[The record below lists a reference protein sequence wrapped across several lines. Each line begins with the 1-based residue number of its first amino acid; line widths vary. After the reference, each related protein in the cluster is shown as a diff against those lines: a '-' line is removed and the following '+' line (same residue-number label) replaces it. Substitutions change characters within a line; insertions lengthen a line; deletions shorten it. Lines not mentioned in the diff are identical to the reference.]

1 MSLNKYVSEV
11 KLVDHNQQ
19 VVFNYLS
26 NFDNLSEYLNSGLIE
41 KITEKVP
48 QIKITDFKSD
58 RDSCKFNITGLGVAE
73 IKIVHRDPFKT
84 IKVES
89 SGGLP
94 LSFTF
99 WIQLLPVDQY
109 QTKMRLTR
117 SIALKKE
124 AEWLKDC
131 PAWSLH
137 AEMSMMIKMMAGSKL
152 EEGINKLADTLSKLP
167 YQ

>member
-1 MSLNKYVSEV
+1 MGVNKYISEV
-11 KLVDHNQQ
+11 KTIDHNQQ

-26 NFDNLSEYLNSGLIE
+26 NFENLSTYLNSGLIE

-48 QIKITDFKSD
+48 QIKITDFESD
-58 RDSCKFNITGLGVAE
+58 QDSCKFNITGLGIAE
-73 IKIVHRDPFKT
+73 IKIVNREPFKT

-99 WIQLLPVDQY
+99 WIQLMPIDQY
-109 QTKMRLTR
+109 KTKIRLT
-117 SIALKKE
+117 
-124 AEWLKDC
+124 
-131 PAWSLH
+131 LH

-152 EEGINKLADTLSKLP
+152 EEGINQLADTLSKLP

>member
-1 MSLNKYVSEV
+1 MGVNKYVSEV
-11 KLVDHNQQ
+11 KTIDHNEQ

-26 NFDNLSEYLNSGLIE
+26 NFENLSTYLNSGLIE

-48 QIKITDFKSD
+48 QIKITDFESD
-58 RDSCKFNITGLGVAE
+58 QDSCKFNITGIGLAE
-73 IKIVHRDPFKT
+73 IKIVNREPFKT

-99 WIQLLPVDQY
+99 WIQLVRIDEY
-109 QTKMRLTR
+109 KTKMRLT
-117 SIALKKE
+117 
-124 AEWLKDC
+124 
-131 PAWSLH
+131 LH
-137 AEMSMMIKMMAGSKL
+137 AEMSMMIKMMAGNKL
-152 EEGINKLADTLSKLP
+152 EEGINQLADTLSKLP

>member
-11 KLVDHNQQ
+11 KLINHNQQ

-26 NFDNLSEYLNSGLIE
+26 NFENLSSYLNSGLIE
-41 KITEKVP
+41 KITEKIP
-48 QIKITDFKSD
+48 QVKITNFESNQ
-58 RDSCKFNITGLGVAE
+58 DSCKFNITGLGVAE
-73 IKIVHRDPFKT
+73 IKIVKRDPFNS

-99 WIQLLPVDQY
+99 WVQLLRVDQY
-109 QTKMRLTR
+109 QTKIRLT
-117 SIALKKE
+117 
-124 AEWLKDC
+124 
-131 PAWSLH
+131 LH
-137 AEMSMMIKMMAGSKL
+137 AEMSTMIKMMVGSKL
-152 EEGINKLADTLSKLP
+152 EGGIDKLAETLSKLP

>member
-1 MSLNKYVSEV
+1 MAVNKYTSEV
-11 KLVDHNQQ
+11 KVIDHNQQ
-19 VVFNYLS
+19 IVFNYLS
-26 NFDNLSEYLNSGLIE
+26 NFENLSTYLNSGLIE

-48 QIKITDFKSD
+48 QIKITDFESD
-58 RDSCKFNITGLGVAE
+58 RDSCKFNITGLGLAE
-73 IKIVHRDPFKT
+73 IKIVNREPFKT

-99 WIQLLPVDQY
+99 WIQLLPVDEY
-109 QTKMRLTR
+109 KTKMRLT
-117 SIALKKE
+117 
-124 AEWLKDC
+124 
-131 PAWSLH
+131 LH

-152 EEGINKLADTLSKLP
+152 EEGINQLADTLSKLP

>member
-1 MSLNKYVSEV
+1 MSLNKYTSDV
-11 KLVDHNQQ
+11 KLIKHNQQ

-26 NFDNLSEYLNSGLIE
+26 NFENLSSYLNSGLIE
-41 KITEKVP
+41 KITEKIP
-48 QIKITDFKSD
+48 QIKITDFQSD
-58 RDSCKFNITGLGVAE
+58 TDSCKFNVTGLGVAE
-73 IKIVHRDPFKT
+73 IKIVKREPFKT

-99 WIQLLPVDQY
+99 WIQLIPVDQF
-109 QTKMRLTR
+109 QTKMRLT
-117 SIALKKE
+117 
-124 AEWLKDC
+124 
-131 PAWSLH
+131 LH

-167 YQ
+167 FQ